1 MKFPLDVAAW
11 LQRNLVTM
19 SIDDI
24 SAMGLS
30 EANLNQTA
38 SGTADQWQFTVDM
51 IYRCLVCGLISAGPT
66 EKWLRSI
73 HQPDVAGFARTLA
86 DINPYDFSG
95 DPGHWF
101 ETFFVDTEFCRLRV
115 AHYGLLNADVAE
127 KIARNNLSVLKKTP
141 AYYPSTYVKDEHELR
156 QAVDHFLECA
166 AISRAAGWYPGKNT
180 NILVPSFA
188 EEIEAIFEKCELPW
202 SEKPLIPVRR
212 AN

>member
-86 DINPYDFSG
+86 DINPFDFSD

-115 AHYGLLNADVAE
+115 AHYGLLDADVAE
-127 KIARNNLSVLKKTP
+127 KIARKSRSRTP
-141 AYYPSTYVKDEHELR
+141 MKLALPDRSTGVRPIAHACQSAACSLHDVPAPSN
-156 QAVDHFLECA
+156 
-166 AISRAAGWYPGKNT
+166 P
-180 NILVPSFA
+180 
-188 EEIEAIFEKCELPW
+188 
-202 SEKPLIPVRR
+202 
-212 AN
+212 